1 MAFLALKPNHD
12 HRINFEKEA
21 SVSFLSDFSVA
32 ETEDENK
39 TTFPVVISIV
49 IGTLLSLAFNL
60 YVFWVVYSFYITLK
74 EPEIK
79 NYDDVEEA
87 K

>member
-1 MAFLALKPNHD
+1 M
-12 HRINFEKEA
+12 
-21 SVSFLSDFSVA
+21 
-32 ETEDENK
+32 
-39 TTFPVVISIV
+39 FPIAVSIV
-49 IGTLLSLAFNL
+49 VGTLLTLAFNL
-60 YVFWVVYSFYITLK
+60 YVFWVVYSFYIVLK

>member
-1 MAFLALKPNHD
+1 MI
-12 HRINFEKEA
+12 RIHF
-21 SVSFLSDFSVA
+21 VFA
-32 ETEDENK
+32 ETEDEGQNA
-39 TTFPVVISIV
+39 FPIAVSIV
-49 IGTLLSLAFNL
+49 IGTLLTLAFNL

-79 NYDDVEEA
+79 NYDEVEEG